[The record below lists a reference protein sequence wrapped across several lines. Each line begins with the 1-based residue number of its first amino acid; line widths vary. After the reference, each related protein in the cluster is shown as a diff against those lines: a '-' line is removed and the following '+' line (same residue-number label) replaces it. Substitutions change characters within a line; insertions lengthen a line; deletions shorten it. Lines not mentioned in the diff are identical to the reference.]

1 MNTVLEKMAFTQF
14 ASISQPSL
22 QEAKEKMME
31 RLHLEADQAQL
42 NSLSTMLNQIVRS
55 EQFETNH
62 IAEKILGKLPQIVDK
77 SGEEAI
83 QNLSITKNMKVYTPE
98 TNAAWQKYGQLSRQY
113 KQILDQGLEDLSL
126 ANEVNDAK
134 RAALSLQGRL
144 SGLSGQAFE
153 SLLQVLIPVVKES
166 VDDIATTTVNDLIG
180 ILDKTVK
187 IETLGTK
194 NEAISFFIGED
205 EVKISAQGKI
215 DVAARSPFIGEKD
228 LLNISAKNYSKLRDI
243 HLLSGGSVVGLIS
256 QWPTDNGVKNY
267 YYNALGVWSPYTYLQ
282 EARLLFAIQSL
293 AGRGDS
299 ELANILI
306 LNIRSRTNPISVIS
320 IKSLLKGIETNPI
333 AGQTAFNMKFNSLP
347 AYAHGELRTDDQEFK
362 NRLSKITLDTTLNK
376 AYLMTKY
383 ISQLQ

>member
-1 MNTVLEKMAFTQF
+1 MSTVLEKMAFTQF
-14 ASISQPSL
+14 ISIPQPSL
-22 QEAKEKMME
+22 REAKEKIME
-31 RLHLEADQAQL
+31 RLHLEVDQAQL
-42 NSLSTMLNQIVRS
+42 NSLSVMLNQIVRS
-55 EQFETNH
+55 EQFKTSH
-62 IAEKILGKLPQIVDK
+62 VAEKILERLPQIVDK
-77 SGEEAI
+77 GGKEAI
-83 QNLSITKNMKVYTPE
+83 QNLNITKDMKVYTPE
-98 TNAAWQKYGQLSRQY
+98 SSTAWQKYGQLLRQY
-113 KQILDQGLEDLSL
+113 KQILNQGLENLSL

-153 SLLQVLIPVVKES
+153 SLLQVLIPVVKDN
-166 VDDIATTTVNDLIG
+166 VGDVATTTVNELIG
-180 ILDKTVK
+180 VLDKTAR

-194 NEAISFFIGED
+194 TEAVSFFIGED
-205 EVKISAQGKI
+205 EVKISSQGKI

-256 QWPTDNGVKNY
+256 QWPTDNDVKNY
-267 YYNALGVWSPYTYLQ
+267 YYNALGVWNPHTYLQ

-293 AGRGDS
+293 VGRGDL

-333 AGQTAFNMKFNSLP
+333 AGQAAFNMKFNSLP
-347 AYAHGELRTDDQEFK
+347 AYTRGELRTNDQEFK

-376 AYLMTKY
+376 AYLTTKY